1 MNLLYGRI
9 IEFSYEDGMRIGRI
23 QVGGAIKKVSLEL
36 LAESRIG
43 DRVLVCDGMAI
54 SRDETQ
60 KIAERNYVSGNS
72 G

>member
-9 IEFSYEDGMRIGRI
+9 VELSYEDGMRVGRI

-36 LAESRIG
+36 LAEPRIG
-43 DRVLVCDGMAI
+43 DSVLVCDGIAI
-54 SRDETQ
+54 SCDETQ
-60 KIAERNYVSGNS
+60 KIAETNYVSGNS